1 MRKSANQITMYKEIM
16 GGYPT
21 GVTIITSTN
30 EMNEPIGM
38 TVNSFTSVSLDPLMV
53 LWCIDKGASNFNGFK
68 TSNKFAVNILA
79 GNQKDL
85 CWLFANKNE
94 KNRFAKAN
102 WQFSE
107 NGLPI
112 LDDVYAVLECQKVQ
126 EIESGDHV
134 ILVGEVVDLRK
145 NDVKPML
152 YYRRTVGF
160 LPRDWESENTSS

>member
-1 MRKSANQITMYKEIM
+1 MEKGNNSIALFKEIM

-30 EMNEPIGM
+30 EKNEPIGM
-38 TVNSFTSVSLDPLMV
+38 TINSFTSVSLDPLMV
-53 LWCIDKGASNFNGFK
+53 LWCIDKGASNFNGFI

-94 KNRFAKAN
+94 KNRFTKAN

-126 EIESGDHV
+126 EIDSGDHF

-145 NDVKPML
+145 NDVEAML

-160 LPRDWESENTSS
+160 LPSGWESDNKSS